1 MILAERCVELEI
13 IRSRI
18 EERAPKDDDGG
29 STMPSDDPEKR
40 PLDSRTLVE

>member
-18 EERAPKDDDGG
+18 EEHVPKDADGG
-29 STMPSDDPEKR
+29 WTMPGADPGER
-40 PLDSRTLVE
+40 LLDSRTLID